1 MDHCFISL
9 SLWIK
14 WLIPSL
20 FFLLKVLRLFP
31 KCFPSSHVPGLI
43 CSLWSTSCGSHLY
56 LGVTNNFQPCFPQG
70 PGLYYVDENGTR
82 LSGNMFSTGSGNSH
96 AYGVMDSGYRPD
108 LSIEEAYDL
117 GRRAIV
123 HATHRDSY
131 SGGVVNSKR
140 SKCPPL
146 SLGWGQ
152 GG

>member
-1 MDHCFISL
+1 M
-9 SLWIK
+9 
-14 WLIPSL
+14 
-20 FFLLKVLRLFP
+20 
-31 KCFPSSHVPGLI
+31 
-43 CSLWSTSCGSHLY
+43 
-56 LGVTNNFQPCFPQG
+56 
-70 PGLYYVDENGTR
+70 DENGTR

-146 SLGWGQ
+146 SLGWGRGVEIGRY
-152 GG
+152 GGGRVAESRFSEPEAGR